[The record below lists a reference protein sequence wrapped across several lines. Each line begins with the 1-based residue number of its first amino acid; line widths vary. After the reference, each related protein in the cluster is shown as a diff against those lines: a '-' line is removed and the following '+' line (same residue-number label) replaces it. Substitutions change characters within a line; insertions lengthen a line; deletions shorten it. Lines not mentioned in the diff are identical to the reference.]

1 MDDREFIADRV
12 AALKESVMYFGNK
25 NKFERE
31 RWVCKEFLMNL
42 DVPFEEADIRTPD
55 TDPPDVEFSSAR
67 FEVKEILDPGRKRHD
82 EYKRELIKAQNASD
96 PQELLTLYTPQDI
109 TPAELCDLVRTHLA
123 GLGDDYLADS
133 RHSMDLVFYVNLKH
147 HMLQAGKIPDVS
159 DLNAMGWR
167 SICALMHRTSFVLY
181 AAEDAPYFIAER
193 GVSAT
198 VRPSHVE

>member
-1 MDDREFIADRV
+1 
-12 AALKESVMYFGNK
+12 
-25 NKFERE
+25 
-31 RWVCKEFLMNL
+31 
-42 DVPFEEADIRTPD
+42 
-55 TDPPDVEFSSAR
+55 
-67 FEVKEILDPGRKRHD
+67 
-82 EYKRELIKAQNASD
+82 
-96 PQELLTLYTPQDI
+96 
-109 TPAELCDLVRTHLA
+109 
-123 GLGDDYLADS
+123 
-133 RHSMDLVFYVNLKH
+133 MDLVFYVNLKH